1 MTAVTARSNTPW
13 HREISRYQWSV
24 LLATTLGW
32 ALDGFDYSLFTQVAG
47 PATADLRGNPS
58 TFHAGLAVTVFL
70 TGWAVGAILFGV
82 VADYVGRVRVLIT
95 GVLLYLGVHRAG
107 RRCGELRG
115 NSSRSGS
122 SQGSARASN
131 SQSGQR
137 WSPRHGLAADTAPRP
152 AG

>member
-58 TFHAGLAVTVFL
+58 TFHAGLAVTVSSP
-70 TGWAVGAILFGV
+70 
-82 VADYVGRVRVLIT
+82 
-95 GVLLYLGVHRAG
+95 AG
-107 RRCGELRG
+107 R
-115 NSSRSGS
+115 
-122 SQGSARASN
+122 SARFCSGWWPTTWAGFAS
-131 SQSGQR
+131 
-137 WSPRHGLAADTAPRP
+137 
-152 AG
+152 